1 VAYPSKLITL
11 QSQQRPQ
18 RPKII
23 HDPSEPAGFRWIVS
37 ITGFTL
43 LLILTWLAPLNLN
56 QLWYTLL
63 IGLFVAF
70 QVIFPLYVLASET
83 HLGHV
88 ITLGG
93 GLLFGP
99 VVAGWAYTLGVAL
112 GFGIRWFESRKWGR
126 TPLPPPVPRRDVL
139 AMIGI
144 HHIALLVALT
154 VFGFWSTRG
163 ESTILAQGI
172 FGKIAPALLLFAGL
186 HLLLFLMNTIFLQR
200 KAGDRQRDLVNLA
213 LIELLPLPFI
223 WIAVMS
229 YPLIGLGTLVVLGG
243 VPAILEMLFYGAY
256 SLRQNLERR
265 SKELDTLNQISQAL
279 RASFNLEQLLEEIQN
294 RVSALF
300 SVENFYIAL
309 YNPDADQLWYPL
321 AVKNYQRVHW
331 QPRPLADR
339 LTDRVIRERA
349 AILLPHDARDA
360 LASVGMPAGEDS
372 PTAWMGV
379 PLIASDRVIGCLGVF
394 SFSPKTLFTKGDIS
408 WLTTLSGQVSIAIE
422 STLRYQRTQR
432 RTDLVLNQRIHQ
444 LSILETVGRELTAD
458 IRSDRL
464 MDIILEHALEVTGSD
479 WGSITLYDPLESL
492 MTVKALHGY
501 QEAIASLSAKHGIT
515 GRAARSGQRI
525 YLPDVSKDPDYVD
538 LTGGAARSQLCM
550 PLVHAGRVLGVLTLE
565 NDQFDAYSPGDQA
578 FINQL
583 TILATVALVNA
594 EMRIQARERLNEV
607 AAVLNGVGEGLLVV
621 DDSGGI
627 TQVNEAMISFTGLPP
642 SEFVGKRLIEI
653 SERAMDRL
661 GYTHEQLEWLVD
673 TLGQGQLPSVPPAR
687 LRLGEPTNEKVLERT
702 SHPVRDQ
709 RGRVTGWLI
718 VLANKTDEI
727 QVSQAKELITET
739 LVHDLRSPAS
749 AVMGALDVLEE
760 ALSKD
765 EIGNDEMVVQSI
777 QVARRAAQRMLGMT
791 ESLLEIA
798 RLQAGKTETSLAS
811 IHLRSLV
818 ASVLNDF
825 MPESLEYGIILR
837 NEIREEA
844 PAVCADLAKT
854 TRVLTNLVD
863 NAVKFTPSG
872 GQVIISMHCL
882 KDGMVTI
889 QVSDT
894 GPGVP
899 EEYREKI
906 FDRFSQVPGL
916 VGRRRGSGLGLTFC
930 RLALD
935 SQGGKIWVEPRPG
948 GGSIFT
954 FTLPAF
960 PASG

>member
-1 VAYPSKLITL
+1 MLI
-11 QSQQRPQ
+11 
-18 RPKII
+18 
-23 HDPSEPAGFRWIVS
+23 V
-37 ITGFTL
+37 
-43 LLILTWLAPLNLN
+43 TWVAPLNVI

-70 QVIFPLYVLASET
+70 QVIFPLYVLSSET

-93 GLLFGP
+93 GLLYGP
-99 VVAGWAYTLGVAL
+99 VVAGWAYTLGVVL
-112 GFGIRWFESRKWGR
+112 GFGIRWFESRKWGQ
-126 TPLPPPVPRRDVL
+126 TPLPPPMPRRDAL
-139 AMIGI
+139 AMMGI
-144 HHIALLVALT
+144 HHIALLVALPA
-154 VFGFWSTRG
+154 FGFWSAIG
-163 ESTILAQGI
+163 GSTILGYVN
-172 FGKIAPALLLFAGL
+172 FDKIAPALLLFAGL
-186 HLLLFLMNTIFLQR
+186 HLLLFLMNTVFLQR
-200 KAGDRQRDLVNLA
+200 KASDRQRDLLHLA

-243 VPAILEMLFYGAY
+243 VPAILELLFYGAY

-265 SKELDTLNQISQAL
+265 SKELDALNQISQAL

-309 YNPDADQLWYPL
+309 YNPDEEQLWYPL

-349 AILLPHDARDA
+349 AILLPHNARDA

-394 SFSPKTLFTKGDIS
+394 SFSPEVLFTKGDIS

-422 STLRYQRTQR
+422 GTLRYQRTQR
-432 RTDLVLNQRIHQ
+432 RADLALNQRVHQ
-444 LSILETVGRELTAD
+444 LSILEAVGREMAAD
-458 IRSDRL
+458 IRSDKL
-464 MDIILEHALEVTGSD
+464 MDTILGYALEVTGSD
-479 WGSITLYDPLESL
+479 WGCITLYDPLENL
-492 MTVKALHGY
+492 MTVKALYGY
-501 QEAIASLSAKHGIT
+501 EEAIASLSAKHGVT
-515 GRAARSGQRI
+515 GRAARSGQKI

-538 LTGGAARSQLCM
+538 LTARLARSQLSVPM
-550 PLVHAGRVLGVLTLE
+550 VHDGRVLGVLTLE
-565 NDQFDAYSPGDQA
+565 SNQPDAYSPGDQA
-578 FINQL
+578 FVSQL
-583 TILATVALVNA
+583 TTQATVALVNA
-594 EMRIQARERLNEV
+594 EMHAQAQERLSEL
-607 AAVLNGVGEGLLVV
+607 AAVLNAVGEGLLVI
-621 DDSGGI
+621 DDAGEI
-627 TQVNEAMISFTGLPP
+627 TLANEAMQSLTGLLP
-642 SEFVGKRLIEI
+642 SEFIGKRLVEI
-653 SERAMDRL
+653 SERAMACL
-661 GYTHEQLEWLVD
+661 GYTTEQLAWLAS
-673 TLGQGQLPSVPPAR
+673 TLGQEQLPAAPPAT
-687 LRLGEPTNEKVLERT
+687 LHFGEPASEKVLERT
-702 SHPVRDQ
+702 SFPVWDR
-709 RGRVTGWLI
+709 RRRVTGWLI
-718 VLANKTDEI
+718 VLRNKTDEI

-760 ALSKD
+760 SLSKD

-777 QVARRAAQRMLGMT
+777 QVARRAAQRVLGMT

-798 RLQAGKTETSLAS
+798 RLQAGKIETSLTS
-811 IHLRSLV
+811 IHLRSL
-818 ASVLNDF
+818 AANVLNDF

-837 NEIREEA
+837 NEIPEEA
-844 PAVCADLAKT
+844 PSVSADLAKT

-863 NAVKFTPSG
+863 NSLKFTPSG
-872 GQVIISMHCL
+872 GQVIISMDSVQ
-882 KDGMVTI
+882 DGMVTI

-935 SQGGKIWVEPRPG
+935 SQGGRIWVEPRPG
-948 GGSIFT
+948 GGSVFA
-954 FTLPAF
+954 FTLPASH
-960 PASG
+960 PTPNP

>member
-1 VAYPSKLITL
+1 
-11 QSQQRPQ
+11 
-18 RPKII
+18 
-23 HDPSEPAGFRWIVS
+23 
-37 ITGFTL
+37 
-43 LLILTWLAPLNLN
+43 LLIITWLAPINGN

-70 QVIFPLYVLASET
+70 QVIFPLNVLACET

-93 GLLFGP
+93 GLLYGP

-126 TPLPPPVPRRDVL
+126 TPLPPPMPRRDAL
-139 AMIGI
+139 AMMGI
-144 HHIALLVALT
+144 HHIALMVALP
-154 VFGFWSTRG
+154 VFGFWSTGG
-163 ESTILAQGI
+163 ESTTLSQGNY
-172 FGKIAPALLLFAGL
+172 GKIAPALLLFAGL
-186 HLLLFLMNTIFLQR
+186 HLLLFLMNTVFLQR
-200 KAGDRQRDLVNLA
+200 KASDRQRDLLHLA

-243 VPAILEMLFYGAY
+243 VPVILEMLFYGAY

-294 RVSALF
+294 RVSQLF

-309 YNPDADQLWYPL
+309 YNPDEEQLWYPL

-349 AILLPHDARDA
+349 AILLPHNARDA

-379 PLIASDRVIGCLGVF
+379 PLIASDRVIGCLSVF
-394 SFSPKTLFTKGDIS
+394 SFSSEVLFTKGDIS

-432 RTDLVLNQRIHQ
+432 RADMALNQRVHQ
-444 LSILETVGRELTAD
+444 LSILEAVGREMAAD

-464 MDIILEHALEVTGSD
+464 MDIILEHALEVSGSN
-479 WGSITLYDPLESL
+479 WGSITLYDPLENL
-492 MTVKALHGY
+492 MTIKALHGY

-515 GRAARSGQRI
+515 GRAARSGQRV

-538 LTGGAARSQLCM
+538 LTGGVARSQLCV
-550 PLVHAGRVLGVLTLE
+550 PLVHDGRVLGVLTLE
-565 NDQFDAYSPGDQA
+565 SEHFDAYSPGDQA
-578 FINQL
+578 FVSQL
-583 TILATVALVNA
+583 ATQATVALVNA
-594 EMRIQARERLNEV
+594 EMYAQAQERLSEL
-607 AAVLNGVGEGLLVV
+607 AAVLNAVGEGLLVI
-621 DDSGGI
+621 DDAGEI
-627 TQVNEAMISFTGLPP
+627 ALANEAMQSLTGLPP
-642 SEFVGKRLIEI
+642 AEFIGKHLVEV
-653 SERAMDRL
+653 SAKAMDCL
-661 GYTHEQLEWLVD
+661 GYNPEQLEWLAS
-673 TLGQGQLPSVPPAR
+673 TLGQGKLPAVPPAT
-687 LRLGEPTNEKVLERT
+687 LRLGEPASEKVLERT
-702 SHPVRDQ
+702 SFPVWDR

-718 VLANKTDEI
+718 ILRNKTSEI

-760 ALSKD
+760 SLSED
-765 EIGNDEMVVQSI
+765 EIGKDEMVVQSI
-777 QVARRAAQRMLGMT
+777 QVARRGAQRMLGMT

-798 RLQAGKTETSLAS
+798 RLQAGKIETSLTS
-811 IHLRSLV
+811 THLRSL
-818 ASVLNDF
+818 AAGVLNDF

-837 NEIREEA
+837 NEIPEEA
-844 PAVCADLAKT
+844 PAVRVDLAKT

-863 NAVKFTPSG
+863 NALKFTPSG
-872 GQVIISMHCL
+872 GQVSISVGCVQ
-882 KDGMVTI
+882 DGMITV

-899 EEYREKI
+899 EEFREKI

-935 SQGGKIWVEPRPG
+935 SQGGRIWVEPRPG
-948 GGSIFT
+948 GGSVFA
-954 FTLPAF
+954 FTLPA
-960 PASG
+960 PHLAS